1 LSTEGFPIQALR
13 REERLP
19 ERVARQLQDL
29 IVQGVI
35 KTGTRLPTERELAE
49 MFGVSRTVIREAV
62 HSLSARG
69 LLEVRAGGGTFVSG
83 PRMDSVTESLSLLL
97 RFRTEGFLQEH
108 LHEARRVLEVEIAA
122 RAAERA
128 TEEDIADLEDILR
141 RTQEALDDRD
151 AAAKADVEFHRALAV
166 STHNPLYL
174 ILLESIS
181 ELLLEIRRIALQD
194 PEAVQLALRHHRDVF
209 EKVKRRNP
217 AEARQAMNSHLDQS
231 EESLRSVLEAR
242 GQTQSLFQPLDDV
255 PPGKYSRSE
264 LGLSRD
270 GDRP

>member
-1 LSTEGFPIQALR
+1 MPNEGFPVQALR

-35 KTGTRLPTERELAE
+35 KTGVRLPTERELAE
-49 MFGVSRTVIREAV
+49 MFGVSRTVVREAI
-62 HSLSARG
+62 HSLAARG
-69 LLEVRAGGGTFVSG
+69 LLEVRTGGGTYVSS
-83 PRMDSVTESLSLLL
+83 PCTESVTQSLSLLL
-97 RFRTEGFLQEH
+97 RVRTEDFVLEH
-108 LHEARRVLEVEIAA
+108 LREARRVLEVEIAG

-151 AAAKADVEFHRALAV
+151 ALAKADVEFHRALAV

-181 ELLLEIRRIALQD
+181 DLLMEIRRISLQD
-194 PEAVQLALRHHRDVF
+194 IETMQRALYHHRDVF
-209 EKVKRRNP
+209 EKVKSRNP
-217 AEARQAMNSHLDQS
+217 DEARRAMDAHMDQADA
-231 EESLRSVLEAR
+231 SLRSILAAR
-242 GQTQSLFQPLDDV
+242 DQPQTLFQPPDM
-255 PPGKYSRSE
+255 PSQEG
-264 LGLSRD
+264 G
-270 GDRP
+270 